1 MISEKNKL
9 RLETLSAQAFALSMC
24 LYGNSGDSLRAM
36 RVTDQD
42 NVLWLLS
49 DLLHEMNEII
59 QGGV

>member
-9 RLETLSAQAFALSMC
+9 RLETLSAQAFSLSLC
-24 LYGNSGDSLRAM
+24 LYGNSGDSIRAM

-59 QGGV
+59 QGEV